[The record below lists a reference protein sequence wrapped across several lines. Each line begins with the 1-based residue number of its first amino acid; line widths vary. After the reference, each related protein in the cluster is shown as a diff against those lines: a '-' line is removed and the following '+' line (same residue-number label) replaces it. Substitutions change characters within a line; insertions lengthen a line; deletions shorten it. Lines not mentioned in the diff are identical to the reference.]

1 MRRVCSTVARWSC
14 QVTEL
19 AQLLTVRHLSRQH
32 HLLAAGRNCARLPWG
47 CSGDPARDGGRPT
60 IRCRRFKSSGK
71 KGAAEEEEEHGQDEE
86 QPDASLPDGY
96 KDVEKSVQSFRYDM
110 IMKAGLDVARN
121 KIEDALYHS
130 RLRLNGQRLLKK
142 SKKVRVGDT
151 LDLIVSED
159 QEAGTV
165 RLKRVVLRKVLWESP
180 EEERFKVSLRR
191 WKVLE
196 LRSEEAL
203 KLDSNVVGPGPVQG
217 HGTPAGPVD
226 EPRTGLGRVEARCE

>member
-1 MRRVCSTVARWSC
+1 MRLCSTVARWSC
-14 QVTEL
+14 QVPKL
-19 AQLLTVRHLSRQH
+19 AQLLTVRQLTRQH
-32 HLLAAGRNCARLPWG
+32 HLLAAALTRWDPGSVCARQPWG
-47 CSGDPARDGGRPT
+47 CSGGRP
-60 IRCRRFKSSGK
+60 RLPCRRFKSNSE
-71 KGAAEEEEEHGQDEE
+71 KGAAGTTADEEEEEEEEEEAHGEDEE
-86 QPDASLPDGY
+86 QPDASVPDGY

-159 QEAGTV
+159 KEAGTV
-165 RLKRVVLRKVLWESP
+165 QLKRVVLRKVLWESP

-191 WKVLE
+191 WKILE
-196 LRSEEAL
+196 LRSQEAS
-203 KLDSNVVGPGPVQG
+203 KLDSGPVQG
-217 HGTPAGPVD
+217 HGTREVPAGA
-226 EPRTGLGRVEARCE
+226 GG